1 MPDCLLGRIEKV
13 FARCT
18 DFGGDSRMP
27 RRTYL
32 AARRRPVALACASGW
47 CCALA
52 LIAALALAVAT
63 TAWAEHAARSSAAA
77 VITNDAVKHHV
88 EVLADDTF
96 EGREAGSRGGRA
108 AGLYIVKQIEAAGIP
123 AGGPK
128 DSYYQPFGTGYSN
141 ILAMLAGSD
150 PALKDQVIVVSAHYD
165 HVGYGTRR
173 NSFGP
178 IGLIHNGA
186 DDNASGVSLLIE
198 VIDAFS
204 RLGQAPKR
212 SILFAFWDG
221 EEKGLLG
228 SVHWVA
234 QPTVPLDH
242 VVININADMV
252 GRARG
257 GKFEVSGSRTM
268 PGLRRL
274 FSTQNE
280 ASELAIDFPWDIK
293 TNSDHYT
300 FYKKQ
305 IPALLI
311 HTGLHNDY
319 HRPSDDV
326 EKINTEGIRQI
337 AQLLF
342 HVVDEAAN
350 APSLAGFRP
359 RAQTETLATQHDA
372 ERGLGLPPGRLGV
385 RWNPDT
391 LAGTG
396 VSVVS
401 VEPGS
406 AAARGGVMAG
416 DRIVKFGG
424 VETDSPAHFRTLVL
438 AARNPVAVQ
447 VLRGKSAEPV
457 ELTLTLVGNPTRL
470 GITWR
475 SDDAEPGVVIL
486 NRVLPGS
493 AAEAA
498 GLHVNDRIYQVAGH
512 DFATADAFRQLV
524 TSAAGTL
531 ELEVETRGQM
541 RHVTLELPRE
551 AAPASNAE
559 PSDTEASGS

>member
-1 MPDCLLGRIEKV
+1 M
-13 FARCT
+13 
-18 DFGGDSRMP
+18 
-27 RRTYL
+27 RTL
-32 AARRRPVALACASGW
+32 AGALACASGW

-52 LIAALALAVAT
+52 LSAGMVA
-63 TAWAEHAARSSAAA
+63 TAWAENAARSTAAA
-77 VITNDAVKHHV
+77 VITTDAVKHHV

-108 AGLYIVKQIEAAGIP
+108 AGLYIVKQIEAAGLP
-123 AGGPK
+123 GGGPK
-128 DSYYQPFGTGYSN
+128 DSYYQPFGAGYSN

-150 PALKDQVIVVSAHYD
+150 VEYKDQVIVVSAHYD

-178 IGLIHNGA
+178 IGMIHNGA

-212 SILFAFWDG
+212 SVLFAFWDG

-234 QPTVPLDH
+234 NPTVPLDH
-242 VVININADMV
+242 VVLNINADMV
-252 GRARG
+252 GRSRG
-257 GKFEVSGSRTM
+257 GKLEVSGARTM
-268 PGLRRL
+268 PGMRRL

-280 ASELAIDFPWDIK
+280 ETALAIDFPWDIK

-300 FYKKQ
+300 FYKKN

-326 EKINTEGIRQI
+326 EKINSDGIRQI

-350 APSLAGFRP
+350 APSLAGFRT
-359 RAQTETLATQHDA
+359 RSQTETLASQHEA

-385 RWNPDT
+385 RWNPDSP
-391 LAGTG
+391 AGSG
-396 VSVVS
+396 VAVVS
-401 VEPGS
+401 IEPNS
-406 AAARGGVMAG
+406 AAAKGGLKVG
-416 DRIVKFGG
+416 DRIVQFAGI
-424 VETDSPAHFRTLVL
+424 ETDSPANFRSLVL
-438 AARNPVAVQ
+438 AAHNPVAVR
-447 VLRGKSAEPV
+447 VLRGKNAEPV

-493 AAEAA
+493 AADAA
-498 GLHVNDRIYQVAGH
+498 GLHVGDRIYRVAGH
-512 DFATADAFRQLV
+512 DFATADEFRELI
-524 TSAAGTL
+524 TRPATAID
-531 ELEVETRGQM
+531 LEVETHGQL
-541 RHVTLELPRE
+541 RRVTLDLPRE
-551 AAPASNAE
+551 ATP
-559 PSDTEASGS
+559 PSGESETSEAGSTETSGS

>member
-1 MPDCLLGRIEKV
+1 MPFRPLWPRETVFGR
-13 FARCT
+13 
-18 DFGGDSRMP
+18 S
-27 RRTYL
+27 
-32 AARRRPVALACASGW
+32 AL
-47 CCALA
+47 LA
-52 LIAALALAVAT
+52 LVAAALPAIAT
-63 TAWAEHAARSSAAA
+63 TAWAEHAARTNAAA
-77 VITNDAVKHHV
+77 VITTEAVKHHV

-123 AGGPK
+123 GGGVK
-128 DSYYQPFGTGYSN
+128 DSYYQPFGSGYSN

-150 PALKDQVIVVSAHYD
+150 PTLKDQVIVVSAHYD

-186 DDNASGVSLLIE
+186 DDNASGVSLLLE
-198 VIDAFS
+198 VIDAFHQ
-204 RLGQAPKR
+204 LGQAPKR
-212 SILFAFWDG
+212 SVLFAFWDG

-228 SVHWVA
+228 SIHWVG
-234 QPTVPLDH
+234 QPTVPIDH
-242 VVININADMV
+242 VVLNINADMV
-252 GRARG
+252 GRSRG
-257 GKFEVSGSRTM
+257 GKLEVSGTRTM

-280 ASELAIDFPWDIK
+280 DAGLSIDFPWDIK

-326 EKINTEGIRQI
+326 EKINSDGIRQI

-350 APSLAGFRP
+350 APSLTGFRS
-359 RAQTETLATQHDA
+359 RSQTETLASQHDA

-391 LAGTG
+391 PAGTG
-396 VSVVS
+396 VSVVA

-406 AAARGGVMAG
+406 AAARGGVAVG
-416 DRIVKFGG
+416 DRIVQFAG

-438 AARNPVAVQ
+438 AARNPVAVR

-457 ELTLTLVGNPTRL
+457 ELTLSLVGNPTRL

-475 SDDAEPGVVIL
+475 SDDAEPGVIIL
-486 NRVLPGS
+486 SRVLPGS

-498 GLHVNDRIYQVAGH
+498 GLHVNDRIYRVAGH
-512 DFATADAFRQLV
+512 DFVTADEFRELITTPADGV
-524 TSAAGTL
+524 
-531 ELEVETRGQM
+531 ELEVESHGQTR
-541 RHVTLELPRE
+541 RVTLDLPRE
-551 AAPASNAE
+551 AAPPAGNAE
-559 PSDTEASGS
+559 TSGADKSSGETNAP

>member
-1 MPDCLLGRIEKV
+1 M
-13 FARCT
+13 
-18 DFGGDSRMP
+18 
-27 RRTYL
+27 
-32 AARRRPVALACASGW
+32 VA
-47 CCALA
+47 
-52 LIAALALAVAT
+52 
-63 TAWAEHAARSSAAA
+63 TAWAENAARSTAAA
-77 VITNDAVKHHV
+77 VITTDAVKHHV

-108 AGLYIVKQIEAAGIP
+108 AGLYIVKQIEAAGLP
-123 AGGPK
+123 GGGPK
-128 DSYYQPFGTGYSN
+128 DSYYQPFGAGYSN

-150 PALKDQVIVVSAHYD
+150 VEYKDQVIVVSAHYD

-178 IGLIHNGA
+178 IGMIHNGA

-212 SILFAFWDG
+212 SVLFAFWDG

-234 QPTVPLDH
+234 NPTVPLDH
-242 VVININADMV
+242 VVLNINADMV
-252 GRARG
+252 GRSRG
-257 GKFEVSGSRTM
+257 GKLEVSGARTM
-268 PGLRRL
+268 PGMRRL

-280 ASELAIDFPWDIK
+280 ETALAIDFPWDIK

-300 FYKKQ
+300 FYKKN

-326 EKINTEGIRQI
+326 EKINSDGIRQI

-350 APSLAGFRP
+350 APSLAGFRT
-359 RAQTETLATQHDA
+359 RSQTETLASQHEA

-385 RWNPDT
+385 RWNPDSP
-391 LAGTG
+391 AGSG
-396 VSVVS
+396 VAVVS
-401 VEPGS
+401 IEPNS
-406 AAARGGVMAG
+406 AAAKGGLKVG
-416 DRIVKFGG
+416 DRIVQFAGI
-424 VETDSPAHFRTLVL
+424 ETDSPANFRSLVL
-438 AARNPVAVQ
+438 AAHNPVAVR
-447 VLRGKSAEPV
+447 VLRGKNAEPV

-493 AAEAA
+493 AADAA
-498 GLHVNDRIYQVAGH
+498 GLHVGDRIYRVAGH
-512 DFATADAFRQLV
+512 DFATADEFRELI
-524 TSAAGTL
+524 TRPATAID
-531 ELEVETRGQM
+531 LEVETHGQL
-541 RHVTLELPRE
+541 RRVTLDLPRE
-551 AAPASNAE
+551 ATP
-559 PSDTEASGS
+559 PSGESETSEAGSTETSGS

>member
-1 MPDCLLGRIEKV
+1 MPFRLLGRIETV
-13 FARCT
+13 MRRWPARE
-18 DFGGDSRMP
+18 GDSRRAGL
-27 RRTYL
+27 RRLGTSRSQ
-32 AARRRPVALACASGW
+32 AALACASGW
-47 CCALA
+47 CCALT
-52 LIAALALAVAT
+52 LIAA
-63 TAWAEHAARSSAAA
+63 TAWAENAARTNAAA
-77 VITNDAVKHHV
+77 VITTDAVKHHV

-108 AGLYIVKQIEAAGIP
+108 AGLYIVKQIEAAGFP
-123 AGGPK
+123 GGGVK
-128 DSYYQPFGTGYSN
+128 ESYYQPFGSGYSN
-141 ILAMLAGSD
+141 ILAMMAGSD
-150 PALKDQVIVVSAHYD
+150 PALKDQLIVVSAHYD

-186 DDNASGVSLLIE
+186 DDNASGVSLLLE
-198 VIDAFS
+198 VIEAFS

-212 SILFAFWDG
+212 SVLFAFWDG

-228 SVHWVA
+228 SIHWVG

-242 VVININADMV
+242 VVLNINADMV
-252 GRARG
+252 GRSRG
-257 GKFEVSGSRTM
+257 GKLEVSGSRTM

-274 FSTQNE
+274 FSLENE
-280 ASELAIDFPWDIK
+280 TTGLAIDFPWDIK

-326 EKINTEGIRQI
+326 DKINSDGIRQI

-350 APSLAGFRP
+350 APSLSGFRS
-359 RAQTETLATQHDA
+359 RSQTETLTSQHDS

-391 LAGTG
+391 LSGTG
-396 VSVVS
+396 VLVVS

-406 AAARGGVMAG
+406 AAARGGVLPV
-416 DRIVKFGG
+416 DRIVEFAG
-424 VETDSPAHFRTLVL
+424 VETKSPDRFRTVVL
-438 AARNPVAVQ
+438 AARNPVAVR

-470 GITWR
+470 GISWR
-475 SDDAEPGVVIL
+475 GDDAEPGAVIL
-486 NRVLPGS
+486 SRVLPGS
-493 AAEAA
+493 AADMA
-498 GLHVNDRIYQVAGH
+498 GLHVNDRIYRIAGH
-512 DFATADAFRQLV
+512 DFATADEFRELITKQ
-524 TSAAGTL
+524 TGPI
-531 ELEVETRGQM
+531 ELEVESHGQV

-551 AAPASNAE
+551 AAPPNGNAE
-559 PSDTEASGS
+559 TGDTEKSGQ